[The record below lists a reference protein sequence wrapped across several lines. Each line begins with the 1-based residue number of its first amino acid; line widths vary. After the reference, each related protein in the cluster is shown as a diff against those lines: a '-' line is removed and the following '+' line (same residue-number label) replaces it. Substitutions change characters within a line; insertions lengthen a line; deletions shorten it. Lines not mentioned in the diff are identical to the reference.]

1 MAEQDQPERHGDA
14 ESYTHEPNMI
24 GGPVDPPAEPATL
37 YGNVVKLQDTRRVPI
52 VPAWLRNGDQR
63 KAFSRQFLNLALYLI
78 GLHTTRAPK
87 YVGKMA
93 VFAPWGLLVL
103 LGRQLKWATH
113 PDLSALM
120 SAAARSKDLDRG
132 PQIAAKVAAARKAR
146 FLALGG
152 EVAGVAAVGSLLWF
166 AAPVWAVY
174 VAVAVAIPVF
184 AWVGRPADKPIIDR
198 VLDGPRFTRLT
209 GEMVRRAV
217 VDLGIGVKEPG
228 QISFPSPGVHK
239 DGPGWLARFNL
250 PGAIVATKV
259 LEKREGLA
267 ASLRLPID
275 QVWPEVG
282 PDHPGQVDLWV
293 GYMPSSR
300 MGQPTWDLAKP
311 NARTSVFDQHPFGT
325 DARQRPISTVLFER
339 NFLIGGQPGSGKSY
353 GARTLATIAA
363 LDPTCEL
370 KIAEFKGTGDFLDMQ
385 HLCSTYAVGVDDEA
399 FQVGIDIIDW
409 ALAECER
416 RGTRIRKAK
425 QRGEAP
431 MGKVT
436 PELARKKGSGLHPV
450 FILLDE
456 VHELFGFDKETADK
470 AERAIKRGR
479 ALGIIIVLATQIPDS
494 KSLPSNITRCVTV
507 RWCMSVGGQVENDMI
522 LGTGAYKRG
531 LSGTAYRPGA
541 DAGWGVIVGLAV
553 PGSVRSFFPKPEVAA
568 AIVAR
573 ATLLRGGIVGDQA
586 EKVKARDMLADV
598 RAVMLPG
605 EPGLPWGVLA
615 ERLAE
620 LAPETYA
627 GITGDMVREAL
638 ARYDVPSQNVRAK
651 VAGDWTNLKG
661 VRRDALEEA
670 VQRRAIED

>member
-1 MAEQDQPERHGDA
+1 M
-14 ESYTHEPNMI
+14 
-24 GGPVDPPAEPATL
+24 
-37 YGNVVKLQDTRRVPI
+37 
-52 VPAWLRNGDQR
+52 
-63 KAFSRQFLNLALYLI
+63 
-78 GLHTTRAPK
+78 
-87 YVGKMA
+87 
-93 VFAPWGLLVL
+93 L
-103 LGRQLKWATH
+103 LGRQIRWASH
-113 PDLSALM
+113 PDLSAM
-120 SAAARSKDLDRG
+120 MHAAAKRNDLDQG
-132 PQIAAKVAAARKAR
+132 PLIAARVAAARKAR
-146 FLALGG
+146 FMALAGELVAVVLGVLALRLLAPGW
-152 EVAGVAAVGSLLWF
+152 VSLL
-166 AAPVWAVY
+166 AVV
-174 VAVAVAIPVF
+174 VALPLL
-184 AWVGRPADKPIIDR
+184 AWVGRPVDKPIIDR
-198 VLDGPRFTRLT
+198 TVDGPRFTRLT

-217 VDLGIGVKEPG
+217 VDLGVGVKEPQ
-228 QISFPSPGVHK
+228 QISFPAPGVHK

-293 GYMPSSR
+293 GYKPSSM
-300 MGQPTWDLAKP
+300 MGQPTWALARA
-311 NARTSVFDQHPFGT
+311 NAVTSVFDPFPFGT

-339 NFLIGGQPGSGKSY
+339 NFLIGGQPGSGKSF
-353 GARTLATIAA
+353 GARTFATIAA

-370 KIAEFKGTGDFLDMQ
+370 KIAEFKGTGDFLDLA

-399 FQVGIDIIDW
+399 FQAGMDIIDW

-416 RGTRIRKAK
+416 RGRRIRAAK
-425 QRGEAP
+425 ERGEAP
-431 MGKVT
+431 LGKVT
-436 PELARKKGSGLHPV
+436 PELARKKGCGLHPV

-456 VHELFGFDKETADK
+456 VHELFAFDKETADK

-541 DAGWGVIVGLAV
+541 DAGWGVMVGLEK
-553 PGSVRSFFPKPEVAA
+553 PGSVRSFFPAPDVAA
-568 AIVAR
+568 QIVAR
-573 ATLLRGGIVGDQA
+573 ATQLRGGGVVADRQ

-598 RAVMLPG
+598 YSVMQPN
-605 EPGLPWGVLA
+605 EAGLPWAVLA

-638 ARYDVPSQNVRAK
+638 KRYDVPSQNVNVK
-651 VAGDWTNLKG
+651 VGGEWTQLKG
-661 VRRDALEEA
+661 LRRTALEEA
-670 VQRRAIED
+670 VERRAIDD